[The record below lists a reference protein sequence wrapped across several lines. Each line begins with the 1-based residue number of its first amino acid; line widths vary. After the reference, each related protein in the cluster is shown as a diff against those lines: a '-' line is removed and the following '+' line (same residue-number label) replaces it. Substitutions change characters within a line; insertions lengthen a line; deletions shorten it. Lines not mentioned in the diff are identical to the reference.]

1 LDLLLSIRA
10 RRYFDGYYIVYI
22 YAGLGEKDKAFEWLN
37 RGYEERACCL
47 IWLKTDQTL
56 KGWRSDPRFK
66 ELLKKM
72 GWEK

>member
-1 LDLLLSIRA
+1 MRA
-10 RRYFDGYYIVYI
+10 RKYFDGYNIVYI

-47 IWLKTDQTL
+47 ILLKTDQML
-56 KGWRSDPRFK
+56 KSLRSDPRYN